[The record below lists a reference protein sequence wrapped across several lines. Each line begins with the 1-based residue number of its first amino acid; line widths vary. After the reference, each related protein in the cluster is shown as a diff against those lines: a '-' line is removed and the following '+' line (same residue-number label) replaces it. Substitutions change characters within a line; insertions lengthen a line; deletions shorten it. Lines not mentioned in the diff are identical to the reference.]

1 MKQARPGEQEIEP
14 ESDWHGILDRAER
27 RRRQNRINQRT
38 YRRRR
43 RCEAHHDGVSLVE
56 RPPEKEIS
64 DAAKQHILHLLTL
77 NAYRSYILGDPS
89 RDHMLS
95 LTRANVYRAFI
106 ANIALLGLKADGLC
120 ETNVL
125 SPFNLAGPA
134 PPILKSLPRSLSPTP
149 IQRSSHHHP
158 WVDFFPY
165 PQIRDNLIQAQ
176 GRYDKSQFCLDILGF
191 WDPGSPENMMLV
203 WGEPFDPASWEVT
216 ESFVKKWGWVIRGCP
231 EILYST
237 NQWRARRGD
246 TMIFRY
252 L

>member
-1 MKQARPGEQEIEP
+1 MSIRGLTQET
-14 ESDWHGILDRAER
+14 G
-27 RRRQNRINQRT
+27 RRQRKAH
-38 YRRRR
+38 
-43 RCEAHHDGVSLVE
+43 EHHDDEDEDYDDKDLGLVE
-56 RPPEKEIS
+56 RPPSRDIS
-64 DAAKQHILHLLTL
+64 DTTKQHILQLVTS
-77 NAYRSYILGDPS
+77 NAYRSYTLGDPS
-89 RDHMLS
+89 SDHLLS

-106 ANIALLGLKADGLC
+106 ANIALLGLNAAGLC
-120 ETNVL
+120 ETSVL
-125 SPFNLAGPA
+125 SPFNLADPA
-134 PPILKSLPRSLSPTP
+134 PPVLKNLPRSLCPTS

-176 GRYDKSQFCLDILGF
+176 GRYDKAQFCLDTLGF

-216 ESFVKKWGWVIRGCP
+216 ESFIKKWGWVIRGCP

-237 NQWRARRGD
+237 NQWRARRGE